1 MKNLKPRIWL
11 TIFILP
17 LALLI
22 AAVPENKTKPFKV
35 SVEDLLQEF
44 NDGEQYISTDQ
55 VADMIVK
62 EDPSI
67 LLIDVRAEDEY
78 NEYHLEGAINIP
90 LHNILSQDW
99 RDYLDQDVRT
109 NIFYCNG
116 TVKANEAWMICRQ
129 LGYTN
134 NNLVMQ
140 GGLNYWAETIM
151 NPKKPEATA
160 PADEFARYD
169 FRKAANAALGG
180 ANLEEASATEAPNK
194 TAPPKLNIKKK
205 KRRVAGGCS

>member
-1 MKNLKPRIWL
+1 MKNIKPRIWL
-11 TIFILP
+11 AIFILP
-17 LALLI
+17 LGLII

-44 NDGEQYISTDQ
+44 NDGEQYITTDQ
-55 VADMIVK
+55 VADMFVNK
-62 EDPSI
+62 DPSM
-67 LLIDVRAEDEY
+67 LLIDVRPEDEY
-78 NEYHLEGAINIP
+78 NEFHLDGAINIP
-90 LHNILSQDW
+90 LHDILSKDW

-109 NIFYCNG
+109 NVFYCNG

-140 GGLNYWAETIM
+140 GGLNFWATTIM
-151 NPKKPEATA
+151 NPQKPTASA
-160 PADEFARYD
+160 PADEFAKYN
-169 FRKAANAALGG
+169 FRKAANTALGG
-180 ANLEEASATEAPNK
+180 AKIDDATTEAPKNS
-194 TAPPKLNIKKK
+194 TPPKLNIKKK